1 MTLTEYEPAI
11 QRSTNIVSY
20 SILAAFLI
28 AYSAIQAWIMVA
40 SNFYAYLNDFWF
52 LRKLAENF
60 SGTNFAAL
68 QDGFFPYLYPL
79 IQSSIPESVALPL
92 STVLSFIA
100 SLGTIVM
107 TYAAA
112 NRIVGPAWALVA
124 VWIVSLQPTFFT
136 YSTVAGADALSV
148 LFVAAS
154 VLTLTFWVNGKNAGN
169 PWLLF
174 SSGFL
179 IGVGATLRHH
189 ILLLS
194 LIPLAAA
201 LLSRSKKKSKAV
213 AASLGG
219 VFVAYIPQ
227 MIVNISDGYGPYMTL
242 QGFNVYRTVVG
253 VDWSTTASLDPALY
267 SSPFRIIINYPFEFA
282 NAYLS
287 AWGSFAVPVLLI
299 AAAAVVL
306 LSTKWQPVLTAIL
319 VAAGA
324 YAITTSVAFSDRTL
338 MALAPLL
345 GISSAV
351 IAGRWGT
358 WLLHPWITLRSGSQY
373 LATSLVTALIA
384 ALLLWLTLPWLEQ
397 NVLSSRDRIAMEDT
411 RSEQESN
418 LLSLDPPESMDQVLS
433 FDFNF
438 YSTAIPGAYPRVVG
452 GIQPISQQ
460 DLWSLDLQEGLSDR
474 QYQCELANQ
483 GISRILWNQGSL
495 ASLEQLLGGS
505 PREAAH
511 ESWTRRDVGGGLI
524 QIDAAMIDAVACN

>member
-1 MTLTEYEPAI
+1 MTSTKHEPAI
-11 QRSTNIVSY
+11 QRSTKIVSY

-52 LRKLAENF
+52 LRKLADNF
-60 SGTNFAAL
+60 SGTNIAAL

-79 IQSSIPESVALPL
+79 IQSFIPESVALPF

-124 VWIVSLQPTFFT
+124 VWIVALQPTFFT
-136 YSTVAGADALSV
+136 YATVAGADALSV
-148 LFVAAS
+148 FFVAAS
-154 VLTLTFWVNGKNAGN
+154 VLVLTFWIDGKHAGSH
-169 PWLLF
+169 WLLF
-174 SSGFL
+174 ISGFL

-189 ILLLS
+189 ILLLA
-194 LIPLAAA
+194 LIPLTAA
-201 LLSRSKKKSKAV
+201 LLSQSKKKSKAV
-213 AASLGG
+213 VASLGG
-219 VFVAYIPQ
+219 VFIAYIPQ

-267 SSPFRIIINYPFEFA
+267 SSPLRIITSYPFEFA

-287 AWGSFAVPVLLI
+287 AWSFFAVPVLLI

-306 LSTKWQPVLTAIL
+306 FGTKWQSVLTAIL
-319 VAAGA
+319 AAAGA

-345 GISSAV
+345 GLGAAL

-358 WLLHPWITLRSGSQY
+358 WLLHPWITLRAGSQY
-373 LATSLVTALIA
+373 LATSLVAALIA
-384 ALLLWLTLPWLEQ
+384 AVLLWLTLPWLEQ
-397 NVLSSRDRIAMEDT
+397 NILISRDRIAMEDT

-433 FDFNF
+433 LDFNF
-438 YSTAIPGAYPRVVG
+438 YSTAIPGAYPQVVG
-452 GIQPISQQ
+452 GIQPVSQP
-460 DLWSLDLQEGLSDR
+460 DLWTLDLQEGLSDR
-474 QYQCELANQ
+474 DFQCELANQ
-483 GISRILWNQGSL
+483 GISRILWNQGAL
-495 ASLEQLLGGS
+495 ASLEQLLRGS
-505 PREAAH
+505 LREVAD
-511 ESWTRRDVGGGLI
+511 ESWMWRDLGDGLI
-524 QIDAAMIDAVACN
+524 QIDAAKIDSVACD